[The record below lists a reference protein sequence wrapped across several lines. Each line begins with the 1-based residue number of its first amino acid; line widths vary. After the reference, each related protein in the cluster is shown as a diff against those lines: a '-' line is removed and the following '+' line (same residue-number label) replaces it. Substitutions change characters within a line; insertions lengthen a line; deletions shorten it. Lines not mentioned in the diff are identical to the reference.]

1 MIETSHHPA
10 AVALSLAGVDA
21 SMQKAI
27 LRQVAHRL
35 DRTAAIQRRD
45 KALREAFH
53 LVGHVRILAGA
64 LTAYRASVW
73 PCVRHLAQ
81 APAADTPLRQAFFR
95 ACQAS
100 DDAGV
105 VIPGAR
111 QIRRLVT

>member
-1 MIETSHHPA
+1 MINDHHPA

-35 DRTAAIQRRD
+35 DRAAAIQRRD
-45 KALREAFH
+45 KALREAFQ

-64 LTAYRASVW
+64 LTTYRASVW

-81 APAADTPLRQAFFR
+81 APAGDPPLRQAMFKI
-95 ACQAS
+95 CQAAE
-100 DDAGV
+100 DAGV
-105 VIPGAR
+105 GIPAYR
-111 QIRRLVT
+111 QLRRLVT